1 MDKLKQTN
9 KTPHKDEALTSNKKK
24 NPWMRPTLIFL
35 GKVRDFV
42 KGGGKSA
49 INLDHDP
56 GGTRK
61 RGVG

>member
-1 MDKLKQTN
+1 MDELKQTN
-9 KTPHKDEALTSNKKK
+9 KTAHKDEALTSNKTKI
-24 NPWMRPTLIFL
+24 PWMRPTLILL

-49 INLDHDP
+49 FNVDSDP
-56 GGTRK
+56 QGTLK